1 MLFITSIIC
10 ITFIISINNIIRKYF
25 SYKKE
30 ENMKTIHNFF
40 KIIILL
46 LIIILGFDIN
56 KYAYEENI
64 KIIGH
69 RGASALEPEN
79 TIPSFNRAARL
90 GAWGVEADIYVLKD
104 GNIVVFHDSDVE
116 RMTNGIGKIKDM
128 NLIEVKALNIDSGN
142 NISNYNNLKIP
153 TLDEY
158 LNCCA
163 ENKLVPI
170 IEFKEVTIDKVKEII
185 YKIKKYELEDETII
199 ISTSHEW
206 IKYIRE
212 YSDKIHFQYLNDI
225 TLENINLLKK
235 YGNYG
240 IDVKADKITKEK
252 VDLAHLNGAK
262 VNVWTVNSEKEINR
276 LTNMGVDM
284 ITSDLGF

>member
-1 MLFITSIIC
+1 M
-10 ITFIISINNIIRKYF
+10 
-25 SYKKE
+25 
-30 ENMKTIHNFF
+30 
-40 KIIILL
+40 
-46 LIIILGFDIN
+46 
-56 KYAYEENI
+56 
-64 KIIGH
+64 
-69 RGASALEPEN
+69 
-79 TIPSFNRAARL
+79 
-90 GAWGVEADIYVLKD
+90 
-104 GNIVVFHDSDVE
+104 
-116 RMTNGIGKIKDM
+116 
-128 NLIEVKALNIDSGN
+128 
-142 NISNYNNLKIP
+142 
-153 TLDEY
+153 
-158 LNCCA
+158 
-163 ENKLVPI
+163 PI

-284 ITSDLGF
+284 ITSDLCF